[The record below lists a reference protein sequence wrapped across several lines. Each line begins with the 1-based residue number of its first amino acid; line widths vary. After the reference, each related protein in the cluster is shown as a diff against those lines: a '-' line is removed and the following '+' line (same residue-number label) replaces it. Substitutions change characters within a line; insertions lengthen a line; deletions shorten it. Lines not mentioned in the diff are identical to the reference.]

1 MNDGERKGHLC
12 PLAPH
17 HGSTVKPPFMRGYG
31 LFFAVYFVRN
41 GEFLATFSA
50 TSGEYATTVSG
61 QHTLTETM
69 LVVSLSVV
77 GLECS
82 FHCDMLFL
90 IFYCSALCRSGDS
103 AARYSGC
110 KFR

>member
-1 MNDGERKGHLC
+1 MPFGSPSWKYGETAFYERLWFIFC
-12 PLAPH
+12 RVL
-17 HGSTVKPPFMRGYG
+17 RQ
-31 LFFAVYFVRN
+31 N

-61 QHTLTETM
+61 QHALTETM

>member
-1 MNDGERKGHLC
+1 MNDGERKGCLC

-61 QHTLTETM
+61 QHALTETM

-90 IFYCSALCRSGDS
+90 IFLLPCAVQVGRFCRTLFGVQI
-103 AARYSGC
+103 
-110 KFR
+110 

>member
-1 MNDGERKGHLC
+1 
-12 PLAPH
+12 
-17 HGSTVKPPFMRGYG
+17 MRGYG
-31 LFFAVYFVRN
+31 LFLAVYFVRN

-77 GLECS
+77 RLECS
-82 FHCDMLFL
+82 FHCLLCCFIIYFL
-90 IFYCSALCRSGDS
+90 DS
-103 AARYSGC
+103 EAPTKRKGLWVFGLQS
-110 KFR
+110 